1 MLDAPRGVWYLI
13 ARTATAPVRKDP
25 PMLTFACCAFSVS
38 AVLFGANALHTPATS
53 ARGAAWGA
61 SSALCAG
68 IAAMLFLAIV
78 C

>member
-1 MLDAPRGVWYLI
+1 
-13 ARTATAPVRKDP
+13 
-25 PMLTFACCAFSVS
+25 MLTFACCAFSVS